1 MPHGT
6 SQTILVVLVLGSQK
20 RITQPARHHYHRHC
34 VPSCNRGFFTLK
46 TSWRSP
52 LIRDFALHPRGDMAA
67 EGEFW
72 QFVDEV
78 GDGGKNV
85 TGGERGPSV

>member
-1 MPHGT
+1 MDFPDDFGGVGIGLTKKNHPAGPA
-6 SQTILVVLVLGSQK
+6 SLSPPLCPIL
-20 RITQPARHHYHRHC
+20 QPSLFHPRPA
-34 VPSCNRGFFTLK
+34 GGL
-46 TSWRSP
+46 P

-78 GDGGKNV
+78 WDGGKNV